1 LLVNANTVECNV
13 GQEKKEAVM
22 KLFTMAL

>member
-13 GQEKKEAVM
+13 GQEKKAVM